1 MTDDTMTPTGRFPT
15 KPEMQNLPGTL
26 AYHLEMM
33 LTRNGLAKTSLIMEH
48 AQEMLAVLSRT
59 AAILEDGLQDEAAA
73 DRVREQARALLNKLE
88 RRS

>member
-15 KPEMQNLPGTL
+15 EPEMQNLPGTL

-59 AAILEDGLQDEAAA
+59 VAILEDGLQDEAAA